1 MQAFDWINDIMRWF
15 GQFLPV
21 WDLLDPTDGGVKFK
35 PGGKIELLEP
45 GHIYWYWPVT
55 TNVYTIET
63 KRQTLTIS
71 QRLTTTDDIPV
82 LFEAS
87 IVYEIDDVIKA
98 IVDTRDHEDTIS
110 EIGEKVSVK
119 PIMGRSF
126 EEVRKAIAESNELNN
141 QIKSGARTE
150 LRDFGVKV
158 LDGYVSTFVK
168 TKVFSHD
175 GAGIAMELGEDDE

>member
-1 MQAFDWINDIMRWF
+1 MQAFDWVNDIVLWI
-15 GQFLPV
+15 GQFIPQ
-21 WDLLDPTDGGVKFK
+21 WDLLNPTEGGVKFK
-35 PGGKIELLEP
+35 PGGVIELLAP
-45 GHIYWYWPVT
+45 GEIYWWFPVT

-63 KRQTLTIS
+63 KRQTLLIS
-71 QRLTTTDDIPV
+71 QRLTTTDDKSV
-82 LFEAS
+82 LFEAT

-110 EIGEKVSVK
+110 EIGEKVSVR
-119 PIMGRSF
+119 PVMGRSF
-126 EEVRKAIAESNELNN
+126 EEIRKAIGESNELNN

-158 LDGYVSTFVK
+158 LDGYVRTFVE

-175 GAGIAMELGEDDE
+175 GSGMVMEEEEE